1 MHYEYVKDKD
11 LKHMG
16 KIAICPQLKQDYHLD
31 QIVASFILKH
41 YIQFKIP

>member
-1 MHYEYVKDKD
+1 MHYEYVKDKYF
-11 LKHMG
+11 KHMG
-16 KIAICPQLKQDYHLD
+16 KIAICPQLKQDYDLD